1 MISQRRAAHLCID
14 TPSLDSLRIN
24 PLSPQGMSAAV
35 REATKIVSSRPDAYM
50 LGQFDNPANP
60 QVHYETTG
68 PEIWRDS
75 EGKVDV
81 FVAGVGTGGTL
92 TGVGRFLREKNPRVE
107 IVAVEPAESPVL
119 SGGRPGYHQVR

>member
-1 MISQRRAAHLCID
+1 
-14 TPSLDSLRIN
+14 
-24 PLSPQGMSAAV
+24 MSAAV
-35 REATKIVSSRPDAYM
+35 REAAKIVSSRPDAYM